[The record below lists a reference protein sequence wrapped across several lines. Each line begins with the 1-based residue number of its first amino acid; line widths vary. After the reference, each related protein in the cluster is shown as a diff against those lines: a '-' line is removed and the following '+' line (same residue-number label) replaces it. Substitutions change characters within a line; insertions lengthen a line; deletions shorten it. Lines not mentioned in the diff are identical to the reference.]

1 MVEGIRLIHPHSTRL
16 NQSCASFMMPPLSL
30 MQGVGMSWQ
39 ASAGILFCAI
49 LAGCGTPRA
58 SWFPSHPPKSVVPV
72 SGTLDFNWSLSG
84 NRQAGPMQVFSDG
97 AQTWLQWR
105 PNQAVPAIVVVN
117 DGVQSVVSYRRM
129 GQYTIIDGVPH
140 KLYFRAGHHVATASR
155 TDAHLSNATDRPQRI
170 HQAQP
175 DDHAARPAD
184 KSQVAFSV
192 SRQDM
197 HLRQALGRWAGL
209 SGWRFEPE
217 HWSVDIDVPVSA
229 AASFS
234 DDFVESVQALLL
246 ATELSDR
253 PLQPCFYANQVLRVI
268 PLAEACDRTAVAQ
281 EAV

>member
-1 MVEGIRLIHPHSTRL
+1 
-16 NQSCASFMMPPLSL
+16 
-30 MQGVGMSWQ
+30 MSWQ
-39 ASAGILFCAI
+39 ASASMLFCI
-49 LAGCGTPRA
+49 VLAGCGTPRA
-58 SWFPSHPPKSVVPV
+58 SWFPAQHPKEAVPV
-72 SGTLDFNWSLSG
+72 SGVLDFNWSLSG
-84 NRQAGPMQVFSDG
+84 DRQAGPMQVFSDG

-105 PNQAVPAIVVVN
+105 PNQALPAILAVH

-129 GQYTIIDGVPH
+129 GPYIIIDGVPA
-140 KLYFRAGHHVATASR
+140 KLHFRAGHHVATASR
-155 TDAHLSNATDRPQRI
+155 IESHPSRTTDRPQRP

-175 DDHAARPAD
+175 VDHAPRSVS
-184 KSQVAFSV
+184 KSQVAYSV

-217 HWSVDIDVPVSA
+217 HWSVDVDVPVSA

-234 DDFVESVQALLL
+234 DDFVESVQALLS

-253 PLQPCFYANQVLRVI
+253 PLQPCFYANHVLRVI
-268 PLAEACDRTAVAQ
+268 PLAEACDRTTVTQ